1 VFQQDTDTFG
11 PVFAY
16 WLITL
21 TLTQKWLMEACTS
34 TLVCYEHCENN

>member
-1 VFQQDTDTFG
+1 MFEQDTDTLG

-21 TLTQKWLMEACTS
+21 TQKLLTEACTS